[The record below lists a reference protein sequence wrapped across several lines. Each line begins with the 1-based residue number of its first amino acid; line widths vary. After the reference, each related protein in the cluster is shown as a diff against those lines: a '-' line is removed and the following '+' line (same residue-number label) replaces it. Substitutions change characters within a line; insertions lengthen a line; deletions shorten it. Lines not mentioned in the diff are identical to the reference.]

1 MNFIKKVVEGK
12 VDEGVHKQFTR
23 FGKGEYGGRFL
34 LSLWKTKNIKV
45 KSSFEFANDLVA
57 LCSEFGNCKVSGIVI
72 SKKSLSNTLKEKN
85 ICGNVVVK
93 KGGLYYENSIPNQEL
108 SGEQLKE
115 LESNSYFTLLD
126 LEGEGFKLKIKKKLP
141 KPGKKEDKIDGKF
154 CQLEI
159 DEKFYSKIKEDLFWD
174 VPDSK
179 KIKIKHKIIVESIII
194 PEGEKDFS
202 KIRELAKRKGKIIR
216 EAEINEQKIEKEYKF
231 EA

>member
-1 MNFIKKVVEGK
+1 
-12 VDEGVHKQFTR
+12 
-23 FGKGEYGGRFL
+23 
-34 LSLWKTKNIKV
+34 
-45 KSSFEFANDLVA
+45 
-57 LCSEFGNCKVSGIVI
+57 
-72 SKKSLSNTLKEKN
+72 
-85 ICGNVVVK
+85 VVK

-179 KIKIKHKIIVESIII
+179 KIKIKHPKPRSC
-194 PEGEKDFS
+194 
-202 KIRELAKRKGKIIR
+202 
-216 EAEINEQKIEKEYKF
+216 
-231 EA
+231 